1 MNNGLVERFIKY
13 CKIDTQSDGF
23 STTSPSTMKQFDLAN
38 VLKDELVAMGV
49 DNAFVDEYCYVYAK
63 IEANCDDKYDKIVF
77 IAHMDTADFNAK
89 GCKPRIIENYDGKDI
104 KLNDEF
110 VLSPVKFPVLNE
122 HKGKTLIVTDGT
134 TLLGADDK
142 AGVAAIMDQV
152 GLYIY
157 VEESDGDETKFDDK
171 YEEILSNPSDYDD
184 LIVMQYSLKNQ
195 EQALVNSILETNVT
209 LELIEN
215 SEIQD
220 VTKYLSKMTAKIRTI
235 SPDEGIDQTDTLEF
249 LLLHKDK
256 SYYIMNYYLIDENGN
271 KIENVSTGE

>member
-1 MNNGLVERFIKY
+1 MEKKNLLINMGLVIILIVCMSASVVLTK
-13 CKIDTQSDGF
+13 KD
-23 STTSPSTMKQFDLAN
+23 KQRRD
-38 VLKDELVAMGV
+38 KE
-49 DNAFVDEYCYVYAK
+49 AK
-63 IEANCDDKYDKIVF
+63 ENITLTDIGYETEIGQVGY
-77 IAHMDTADFNAK
+77 DTASGILGAFIQA
-89 GCKPRIIENYDGKDI
+89 Y
-104 KLNDEF
+104 
-110 VLSPVKFPVLNE
+110 NE
-122 HKGKTLIVTDGT
+122 HDGS
-134 TLLGADDK
+134 
-142 AGVAAIMDQV
+142 GVAAIMDQV

>member
-1 MNNGLVERFIKY
+1 MINIGLVILLIICIILGVVLTKQDIKRRE
-13 CKIDTQSDGF
+13 KEE
-23 STTSPSTMKQFDLAN
+23 K
-38 VLKDELVAMGV
+38 E
-49 DNAFVDEYCYVYAK
+49 
-63 IEANCDDKYDKIVF
+63 
-77 IAHMDTADFNAK
+77 
-89 GCKPRIIENYDGKDI
+89 DI
-104 KLNDEF
+104 KLTEIGYGSEIGQVGYQNANGILNAF
-110 VLSPVKFPVLNE
+110 IQSYNE
-122 HKGKTLIVTDGT
+122 HDGE
-134 TLLGADDK
+134 
-142 AGVAAIMDQV
+142 GVASIMDQV

-157 VEESDGDETKFDDK
+157 VEECDSDQSKFDDK

-195 EQALVNSILETNVT
+195 EQALVNSISETNVT

-271 KIENVSTGE
+271 KIESVSTAE

>member
-1 MNNGLVERFIKY
+1 MGKKKLLINMGLVIILIVCMSASVVLTK
-13 CKIDTQSDGF
+13 KD
-23 STTSPSTMKQFDLAN
+23 KQRRD
-38 VLKDELVAMGV
+38 KE
-49 DNAFVDEYCYVYAK
+49 AK
-63 IEANCDDKYDKIVF
+63 ENITLTDIGYETEIGQVGY
-77 IAHMDTADFNAK
+77 DTASGILGAFIQA
-89 GCKPRIIENYDGKDI
+89 Y
-104 KLNDEF
+104 
-110 VLSPVKFPVLNE
+110 NE
-122 HKGKTLIVTDGT
+122 HDGS
-134 TLLGADDK
+134 
-142 AGVAAIMDQV
+142 GVAAIMDQV

-271 KIENVSTGE
+271 KIENVSMGE

>member
-1 MNNGLVERFIKY
+1 MEKKKLLINVGLVILLIICIILGVVLTKQDIKRRE
-13 CKIDTQSDGF
+13 KEE
-23 STTSPSTMKQFDLAN
+23 K
-38 VLKDELVAMGV
+38 E
-49 DNAFVDEYCYVYAK
+49 
-63 IEANCDDKYDKIVF
+63 
-77 IAHMDTADFNAK
+77 
-89 GCKPRIIENYDGKDI
+89 DI
-104 KLNDEF
+104 KLTEIGYGSEIGQVGYQNANGILNAF
-110 VLSPVKFPVLNE
+110 IQSYNE
-122 HKGKTLIVTDGT
+122 HDGE
-134 TLLGADDK
+134 
-142 AGVAAIMDQV
+142 GVASIMDQV

-157 VEESDGDETKFDDK
+157 VEECDSDQSKFDDK
-171 YEEILSNPSDYDD
+171 YEEILSKPSDYDD

-195 EQALVNSILETNVT
+195 EQALVNSISETNVT

-235 SPDEGIDQTDTLEF
+235 SPDEGIDQSDTLEF

>member
-1 MNNGLVERFIKY
+1 MEKKNLLINIGLVILLIICIILGVVLTKQDIKRRE
-13 CKIDTQSDGF
+13 KEE
-23 STTSPSTMKQFDLAN
+23 K
-38 VLKDELVAMGV
+38 E
-49 DNAFVDEYCYVYAK
+49 
-63 IEANCDDKYDKIVF
+63 
-77 IAHMDTADFNAK
+77 
-89 GCKPRIIENYDGKDI
+89 DI
-104 KLNDEF
+104 KLTEIGYGSEIGQVGYQNANGILNAF
-110 VLSPVKFPVLNE
+110 IQSYNE
-122 HKGKTLIVTDGT
+122 HDGE
-134 TLLGADDK
+134 
-142 AGVAAIMDQV
+142 GVASIMDQV

-157 VEESDGDETKFDDK
+157 VEECDSDQSKFDDK

-195 EQALVNSILETNVT
+195 EQALVNSISETNVT

-271 KIENVSTGE
+271 KIESVSTAE

>member
-1 MNNGLVERFIKY
+1 MKKKKLLINIGLVIILIVCMSASVVLAK
-13 CKIDTQSDGF
+13 KD
-23 STTSPSTMKQFDLAN
+23 KQRRD
-38 VLKDELVAMGV
+38 KE
-49 DNAFVDEYCYVYAK
+49 AK
-63 IEANCDDKYDKIVF
+63 ENITLTDIGYETEIGQVGY
-77 IAHMDTADFNAK
+77 DTASGILGAFIQA
-89 GCKPRIIENYDGKDI
+89 Y
-104 KLNDEF
+104 
-110 VLSPVKFPVLNE
+110 NE
-122 HKGKTLIVTDGT
+122 HDGS
-134 TLLGADDK
+134 
-142 AGVAAIMDQV
+142 GVAAIMDQV

-157 VEESDGDETKFDDK
+157 VEECDSDQSKFDDK

-209 LELIEN
+209 LEVIEN

>member
-1 MNNGLVERFIKY
+1 MNNRLVERFIKY

-110 VLSPVKFPVLNE
+110 VLSPVKFLS
-122 HKGKTLIVTDGT
+122 LIH
-134 TLLGADDK
+134 
-142 AGVAAIMDQV
+142 I
-152 GLYIY
+152 
-157 VEESDGDETKFDDK
+157 
-171 YEEILSNPSDYDD
+171 
-184 LIVMQYSLKNQ
+184 
-195 EQALVNSILETNVT
+195 
-209 LELIEN
+209 
-215 SEIQD
+215 
-220 VTKYLSKMTAKIRTI
+220 
-235 SPDEGIDQTDTLEF
+235 
-249 LLLHKDK
+249 
-256 SYYIMNYYLIDENGN
+256 
-271 KIENVSTGE
+271 

>member
-1 MNNGLVERFIKY
+1 MKKKKLLINIGLVIILIVCMSASVVLAK
-13 CKIDTQSDGF
+13 KD
-23 STTSPSTMKQFDLAN
+23 KQRRD
-38 VLKDELVAMGV
+38 KE
-49 DNAFVDEYCYVYAK
+49 AK
-63 IEANCDDKYDKIVF
+63 ENITLTDIGYETEIGQVGY
-77 IAHMDTADFNAK
+77 DTASGILGAFIQA
-89 GCKPRIIENYDGKDI
+89 Y
-104 KLNDEF
+104 
-110 VLSPVKFPVLNE
+110 NE
-122 HKGKTLIVTDGT
+122 HDGS
-134 TLLGADDK
+134 
-142 AGVAAIMDQV
+142 GVAAIMDQV

>member
-1 MNNGLVERFIKY
+1 
-13 CKIDTQSDGF
+13 
-23 STTSPSTMKQFDLAN
+23 
-38 VLKDELVAMGV
+38 
-49 DNAFVDEYCYVYAK
+49 
-63 IEANCDDKYDKIVF
+63 
-77 IAHMDTADFNAK
+77 
-89 GCKPRIIENYDGKDI
+89 
-104 KLNDEF
+104 
-110 VLSPVKFPVLNE
+110 
-122 HKGKTLIVTDGT
+122 
-134 TLLGADDK
+134 
-142 AGVAAIMDQV
+142 MDQV

>member
-1 MNNGLVERFIKY
+1 MEKKNLLINIGLVILLIICIILGVVLTKQDIKRRE
-13 CKIDTQSDGF
+13 KE
-23 STTSPSTMKQFDLAN
+23 K
-38 VLKDELVAMGV
+38 KE
-49 DNAFVDEYCYVYAK
+49 
-63 IEANCDDKYDKIVF
+63 
-77 IAHMDTADFNAK
+77 
-89 GCKPRIIENYDGKDI
+89 DI
-104 KLNDEF
+104 KLTEIGYGSEIGQVGYKNANGILNAF
-110 VLSPVKFPVLNE
+110 IQSYNE
-122 HKGKTLIVTDGT
+122 HDGE
-134 TLLGADDK
+134 
-142 AGVAAIMDQV
+142 GVASIMDQV

-157 VEESDGDETKFDDK
+157 VEECDSDQSKFDDK

-195 EQALVNSILETNVT
+195 EQALVNSISETNVT
-209 LELIEN
+209 LEVIEN

-271 KIENVSTGE
+271 KIENVSMGE

>member
-1 MNNGLVERFIKY
+1 
-13 CKIDTQSDGF
+13 
-23 STTSPSTMKQFDLAN
+23 
-38 VLKDELVAMGV
+38 
-49 DNAFVDEYCYVYAK
+49 
-63 IEANCDDKYDKIVF
+63 
-77 IAHMDTADFNAK
+77 
-89 GCKPRIIENYDGKDI
+89 
-104 KLNDEF
+104 
-110 VLSPVKFPVLNE
+110 
-122 HKGKTLIVTDGT
+122 
-134 TLLGADDK
+134 
-142 AGVAAIMDQV
+142 
-152 GLYIY
+152 
-157 VEESDGDETKFDDK
+157 
-171 YEEILSNPSDYDD
+171 
-184 LIVMQYSLKNQ
+184 MQYSLKNQ

>member
-1 MNNGLVERFIKY
+1 MGKKKLLINMGLVIILIVCMSASVVLTK
-13 CKIDTQSDGF
+13 KD
-23 STTSPSTMKQFDLAN
+23 KQRRD
-38 VLKDELVAMGV
+38 KE
-49 DNAFVDEYCYVYAK
+49 AK
-63 IEANCDDKYDKIVF
+63 ENITLTDIGYETEIGQVGY
-77 IAHMDTADFNAK
+77 DTASGILGAFIQA
-89 GCKPRIIENYDGKDI
+89 Y
-104 KLNDEF
+104 
-110 VLSPVKFPVLNE
+110 NE
-122 HKGKTLIVTDGT
+122 HDGS
-134 TLLGADDK
+134 
-142 AGVAAIMDQV
+142 GVAAIMDQV

-157 VEESDGDETKFDDK
+157 VGESDGDEAKFDDK

>member
-1 MNNGLVERFIKY
+1 MGKKKLLINMGLVIILIVCMSASVVLAK
-13 CKIDTQSDGF
+13 KD
-23 STTSPSTMKQFDLAN
+23 KQRRD
-38 VLKDELVAMGV
+38 KE
-49 DNAFVDEYCYVYAK
+49 AK
-63 IEANCDDKYDKIVF
+63 ENITLTDIGYETEIGQVGY
-77 IAHMDTADFNAK
+77 DTASGILGAFIQA
-89 GCKPRIIENYDGKDI
+89 Y
-104 KLNDEF
+104 
-110 VLSPVKFPVLNE
+110 NE
-122 HKGKTLIVTDGT
+122 HDGS
-134 TLLGADDK
+134 
-142 AGVAAIMDQV
+142 GVAAIMDQV

-256 SYYIMNYYLIDENGN
+256 SYYIMNYYLIDVNGN

>member
-1 MNNGLVERFIKY
+1 MGKKKLLINMGLVIILIVCMSASVVLAK
-13 CKIDTQSDGF
+13 KD
-23 STTSPSTMKQFDLAN
+23 KQRRD
-38 VLKDELVAMGV
+38 KE
-49 DNAFVDEYCYVYAK
+49 AK
-63 IEANCDDKYDKIVF
+63 ENITLTDIGYETEIGQVGY
-77 IAHMDTADFNAK
+77 DTASGILGAFIQA
-89 GCKPRIIENYDGKDI
+89 Y
-104 KLNDEF
+104 
-110 VLSPVKFPVLNE
+110 NE
-122 HKGKTLIVTDGT
+122 HDGS
-134 TLLGADDK
+134 
-142 AGVAAIMDQV
+142 GVAAIMDQV

-184 LIVMQYSLKNQ
+184 LIVMQYILKNQ

>member
-1 MNNGLVERFIKY
+1 MEKKNLLINIGLVILLIICIILGVVLTKQDIKRRE
-13 CKIDTQSDGF
+13 KE
-23 STTSPSTMKQFDLAN
+23 K
-38 VLKDELVAMGV
+38 KE
-49 DNAFVDEYCYVYAK
+49 
-63 IEANCDDKYDKIVF
+63 
-77 IAHMDTADFNAK
+77 
-89 GCKPRIIENYDGKDI
+89 DI
-104 KLNDEF
+104 KLTEIGYGSEIGQVGYKNANGILNAF
-110 VLSPVKFPVLNE
+110 IQSYNE
-122 HKGKTLIVTDGT
+122 HDGE
-134 TLLGADDK
+134 
-142 AGVAAIMDQV
+142 GVASIMDQV

-157 VEESDGDETKFDDK
+157 VEECDSDQSKFDDK

-195 EQALVNSILETNVT
+195 EQALVNSISETNVT
-209 LELIEN
+209 LEVIEN

-256 SYYIMNYYLIDENGN
+256 SYYIMNYYLIDKNGN

>member
-1 MNNGLVERFIKY
+1 MGKKKLLINMGLVIILIVCMSASVLLTK
-13 CKIDTQSDGF
+13 KD
-23 STTSPSTMKQFDLAN
+23 KQRRD
-38 VLKDELVAMGV
+38 KE
-49 DNAFVDEYCYVYAK
+49 AK
-63 IEANCDDKYDKIVF
+63 ENITLTDIGYETEIGQVGY
-77 IAHMDTADFNAK
+77 DTASGILGAFIQA
-89 GCKPRIIENYDGKDI
+89 Y
-104 KLNDEF
+104 
-110 VLSPVKFPVLNE
+110 NE
-122 HKGKTLIVTDGT
+122 HDGS
-134 TLLGADDK
+134 
-142 AGVAAIMDQV
+142 GVAAIMDQV

>member
-1 MNNGLVERFIKY
+1 MGKKKLLINMGLVIILIVCMSASVVLTK
-13 CKIDTQSDGF
+13 KD
-23 STTSPSTMKQFDLAN
+23 KQRRD
-38 VLKDELVAMGV
+38 KE
-49 DNAFVDEYCYVYAK
+49 AK
-63 IEANCDDKYDKIVF
+63 ENITLTDIGYETEIGQVGY
-77 IAHMDTADFNAK
+77 DTASGILGAFIQA
-89 GCKPRIIENYDGKDI
+89 Y
-104 KLNDEF
+104 
-110 VLSPVKFPVLNE
+110 NE
-122 HKGKTLIVTDGT
+122 HDGS
-134 TLLGADDK
+134 
-142 AGVAAIMDQV
+142 GVAAIMDQV

-256 SYYIMNYYLIDENGN
+256 SYYIMNYYLIDENRN

>member
-1 MNNGLVERFIKY
+1 MEKKNLLINIGLVILLITCIVLGVVLTKQDIKRRE
-13 CKIDTQSDGF
+13 KEE
-23 STTSPSTMKQFDLAN
+23 K
-38 VLKDELVAMGV
+38 E
-49 DNAFVDEYCYVYAK
+49 
-63 IEANCDDKYDKIVF
+63 
-77 IAHMDTADFNAK
+77 
-89 GCKPRIIENYDGKDI
+89 DI
-104 KLNDEF
+104 KLTEIGYGSEIGQVGYQNANGILNAF
-110 VLSPVKFPVLNE
+110 IQSYNE
-122 HKGKTLIVTDGT
+122 HDGE
-134 TLLGADDK
+134 
-142 AGVAAIMDQV
+142 GVASIMDQV

-157 VEESDGDETKFDDK
+157 VEECDSDQSKFDDK

-195 EQALVNSILETNVT
+195 EQALVNSISETNVT

-271 KIENVSTGE
+271 KIESVSTAE